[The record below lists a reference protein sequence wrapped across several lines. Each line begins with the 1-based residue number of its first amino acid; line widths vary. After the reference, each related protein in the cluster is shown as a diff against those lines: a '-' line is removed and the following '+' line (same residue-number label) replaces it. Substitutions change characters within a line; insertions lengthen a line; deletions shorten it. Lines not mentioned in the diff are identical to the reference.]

1 MATTAAQRRWR
12 ARDPKRSVEVRLS
25 PAAVSRLDGL
35 IRRMGARGRG
45 EAIERLLTAD
55 CGIAPDV
62 LLNEAARL
70 ARSYLRETGQV
81 ETGLR
86 DPSDGTLYIVKAER
100 ADPDAR

>member
-45 EAIERLLTAD
+45 EAIERLLMAD
-55 CGIAPDV
+55 ARENPAA
-62 LLNEAARL
+62 LLNEGLRVAR
-70 ARSYLRETGQV
+70 AYLIATGQRETA
-81 ETGLR
+81 LR
-86 DPSDGTLYIVKAER
+86 DAEGNLVVVRIETTNTL
-100 ADPDAR
+100 P